1 MKMNFDYFQ
10 IKKSMLQT
18 VRAEKAAEK
27 KRSGGGVGSFVYFS
41 CYLLELWS
49 LNCLKKCIFA
59 ILC

>member
-18 VRAEKAAEK
+18 VRAEKVAEK
-27 KRSGGGVGSFVYFS
+27 KGVGVGVWSFVYFS
-41 CYLLELWS
+41 CSLLELWS
-49 LNCLKKCIFA
+49 LNCPKKCIFA